1 MLSPLEAF
9 PRYQEMTAGGF
20 PIITRQGVDVSPPT
34 STSIVLLEVVADGL
48 SGHKKEERL
57 ILTYKGGHLSPT
69 YHSLHALKID

>member
-1 MLSPLEAF
+1 MLSPLVAF

-57 ILTYKGGHLSPT
+57 ILTYKGGHLFPNL
-69 YHSLHALKID
+69 SLTACIKR